1 MSRPTRQ
8 LVLISL
14 IAFGILSA
22 DRAEAKA
29 PNIVVILAD
38 DLGWSDLGCYGADL
52 HETPRLDQLA
62 KDALRFTQAYSA
74 APVCTPTRAA
84 LLTGKHP
91 TRLNITT
98 WFESSSNPTKGKKL
112 IPPTTSGNLDLAEV
126 TLAERLHAAG
136 YFTALVGKWHLG
148 DALHYPEVQGFD
160 QNIGGTFWG
169 APATH
174 FAPYLGKVTEAEE
187 RRYVPGLSNWKKDE
201 YLADRLT
208 SEAIKVIQQHRGEP
222 FFLYLAYHA
231 VHTPLEAPTD
241 LVEKYRAKIRPE
253 MKHQN
258 PTYAAMVENLDTNVG
273 RVLDAI
279 KEQGIE
285 DETLVVFT
293 SDNGGYLRDSSGTS
307 VTSNHPLRSGKGS
320 LYEGGIRVP
329 LLIKWPG
336 RTKPGATSNVPVV
349 TMDLHATIMDAVEQ
363 PQPTLTDGVSLLPI
377 VDAKPHTSFERPFY
391 FHFPHYYPTTTPA
404 SGIRDGVWKLIHYY
418 EDGHDELFDLKSDPG
433 EVQNVLGSNPE
444 KGKELRSKLENWIKQ
459 VNAPLPSAS
468 S

>member
-1 MSRPTRQ
+1 MLLGSFFA
-8 LVLISL
+8 LVFCPSEA
-14 IAFGILSA
+14 AF
-22 DRAEAKA
+22 AKT
-29 PNIVVILAD
+29 PNVVVILAD

-52 HETPRLDQLA
+52 HETPRLDQFA
-62 KDALRFTQAYSA
+62 SDSLRFTQAYSA

-98 WFESSSNPTKGKKL
+98 WSESSSRPTKGRKL
-112 IPPTTSGNLDLAEV
+112 VPPLTSGHLELAEV
-126 TLAERLHAAG
+126 TLAERLHEAG

-148 DALHYPEVQGFD
+148 DAQHYPEVQGFD

-174 FAPYLGKVTEAEE
+174 FAPYLGKVTETEE

-208 SEAIKVIQQHRGEP
+208 SEAIKVIQLHRTEP
-222 FFLYLAYHA
+222 FFLYLAFHA
-231 VHTPLEAPTD
+231 VHTPLEAPAT
-241 LVEKYRAKIRPE
+241 LVEKYRAKLRPE

-273 RVLDAI
+273 RLLDAI
-279 KEQGIE
+279 REQGID
-285 DETLVVFT
+285 DETLVIFT
-293 SDNGGYLRDSSGTS
+293 SDNGGYLRDSSGTF

-329 LLIKWPG
+329 LFIRWPG
-336 RTKPGATSNVPVV
+336 RSKPGATSDLPVV
-349 TMDLHATIMDAVEQ
+349 TMDLHATVLDVVEQ
-363 PQPTLTDGVSLLPI
+363 PQPKQTDGLSLVPVI
-377 VDAKPHTSFERPFY
+377 DGKPLTGFERSFY

-404 SGIRDGVWKLIHYY
+404 SAIRDGDWKLLHYY
-418 EDGHDELFDLKSDPG
+418 EDGHDELFHLKSDPG
-433 EVQNVLGSNPE
+433 EAQNVLGSHSE
-444 KGKELRSKLENWIKQ
+444 KGKELRSKLDTWIKK